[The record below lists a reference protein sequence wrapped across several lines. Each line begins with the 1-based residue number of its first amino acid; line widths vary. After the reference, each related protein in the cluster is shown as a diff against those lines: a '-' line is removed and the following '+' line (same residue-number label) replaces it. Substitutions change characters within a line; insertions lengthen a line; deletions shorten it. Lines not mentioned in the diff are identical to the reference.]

1 MRKIVFNYQNN
12 GESKRHK
19 EPGIHH
25 NDLLRKC
32 KIHRGQLQWHLSV
45 LIQYN
50 IIRNEKLGQYSIFYP
65 IDYEDK
71 NIDYKKPFL
80 RSKQSRKILDL
91 IENLQPGI
99 YSSKIA
105 HRLNLK
111 RNSVKYHIDKLLK
124 NQLIFVKTEGRKK
137 YLFPT

>member
-71 NIDYKKPFL
+71 NIGYKKPLL